1 MTTRIY
7 EDEWLAEIAKSEAV
21 TPQERYP
28 ASEGWLS
35 REEMRAKYHWGGVRT
50 NAFVDERLA
59 AGTLEQR
66 EGIRVSIDGRCKPVA
81 VYRPKGDGDG

>member
-7 EDEWLAEIAKSEAV
+7 EDEWLAEIARSEAIA
-21 TPQERYP
+21 PKELYP
-28 ASEGWLS
+28 MSEGWMS
-35 REEMRAKYHWGGVRT
+35 KEEMRRTHHWGGVRT

-59 AGTLEQR
+59 AGTLEQQ
-66 EGIRVSIDGRCKPVA
+66 EGIRVSRDKRCKTVT